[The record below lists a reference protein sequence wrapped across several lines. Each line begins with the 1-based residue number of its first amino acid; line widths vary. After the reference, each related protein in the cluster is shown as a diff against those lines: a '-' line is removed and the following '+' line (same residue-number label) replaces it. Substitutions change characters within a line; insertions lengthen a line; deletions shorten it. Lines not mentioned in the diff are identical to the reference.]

1 MDKVLLELKNI
12 VKEFPVSGNKK
23 KRIQAVSDVS
33 LKIYERE
40 TLALVGESGCGKS
53 TLGRCAIGLLRPER
67 GESLFRGENIFK
79 NNHLKG
85 LRRQM
90 QIVFQDPYAS
100 LNPRMNLGHIIGE
113 PIITHE
119 PGTQKSALKEKVE
132 DLMEEVGIPRE
143 YYFRYP
149 HQFSGGQRQRVGIA
163 RALVVDPDFIVAD
176 EPVSALDV
184 SIQAQV
190 VNMFEDLQRDRGLTY
205 LFIAHDLSIVNHI
218 SNRIGVMYLGKMVEL
233 SKSDDIVFHPLH
245 PYTQSLISAIPV
257 ADPKTARQRNRIVL
271 EGEVPSPLN
280 PPSGCRFRTRCKY
293 ATKECGEQVPEWRE
307 IEKGHFVACHHAEE
321 INS

>member
-67 GESLFRGENIFK
+67 GESLFRGEMIFK

-85 LRRQM
+85 LRREM

-119 PGTQKSALKEKVE
+119 PGIQKSALKEKVE

-163 RALVVDPDFIVAD
+163 RAIALRPSLLVCD

-184 SIQAQV
+184 SIQSQV
-190 VNMFEDLQRDRGLTY
+190 LNLLMDLQENLGMSY
-205 LFIAHDLSIVNHI
+205 LFISHDLSVVRFIADRVC
-218 SNRIGVMYLGKMVEL
+218 VMFLGKICEIG
-233 SKSDDIVFHPLH
+233 KTEDIFSQPRH
-245 PYTQSLISAIPV
+245 PYTSLLLEALPKP
-257 ADPKTARQRNRIVL
+257 DPRLRDREQRL
-271 EGEVPSPLN
+271 LTGEIPSPLN
-280 PPSGCRFRTRCKY
+280 PPMGCRFHTRCPQ
-293 ATKECGEQVPEWRE
+293 ARE
-307 IEKGHFVACHHAEE
+307 ICREKEPLLMGEGSQAACHFP
-321 INS
+321 NVY

>member
-33 LKIYERE
+33 LKIYEKE

-85 LRRQM
+85 LRREM

-100 LNPRMNLGHIIGE
+100 LNPRMNLGRIIGE

-119 PGTQKSALKEKVE
+119 PGIQKSALKEKVE
-132 DLMEEVGIPRE
+132 ELMEEVGIPRE

-163 RALVVDPDFIVAD
+163 RAIALRPSLLVCD

-184 SIQAQV
+184 SIQSQV
-190 VNMFEDLQRDRGLTY
+190 LNLLMDLQENLGMSY
-205 LFIAHDLSIVNHI
+205 LFISHDLSVVRFIADRVC
-218 SNRIGVMYLGKMVEL
+218 VMFLGKICEIG
-233 SKSDDIVFHPLH
+233 KTEDIFSQPRH
-245 PYTQSLISAIPV
+245 PYTSLLLEALPKP
-257 ADPKTARQRNRIVL
+257 DPRLRDREQRL
-271 EGEVPSPLN
+271 LTGEIPSPLN
-280 PPSGCRFRTRCKY
+280 PPRGCRFHTRCPQ
-293 ATKECGEQVPEWRE
+293 ARE
-307 IEKGHFVACHHAEE
+307 ICREKEPLLMGEGSQAACHFP
-321 INS
+321 NVY